1 MLLHDLAFIASQE
14 PALAA
19 IGGRNSVL
27 ACAEQSRAAIIA
39 ALSARSPGSTLVVA
53 TPTGTAAQQL
63 HDDIVQFLGADNA
76 LMFPA
81 WETLPFER
89 VSPSVE
95 TMGRRLEV
103 LWRLRSENPPKVV
116 LGSVR
121 ALLQKLGPGATT
133 LQPIIIKPGEEID
146 SEQLLAKLVHDGYR
160 REEIVE
166 HRGEV
171 ARRGSIIDVFP
182 STADTPIRIDLW
194 GDEVERLTSFNV
206 NDQRSTDD
214 LAQAIIFPARELQ
227 LDEGV
232 TERARALVG
241 SEPWGREHWD
251 RLADGSNFEGM
262 ESWLP
267 WLIEREQLITDV
279 LPASSELI
287 FVDPKRMRDR
297 AKDLLA
303 EEDDLAKALASTW
316 ARDAQRTFPRL
327 HSRH

>member
-1 MLLHDLAFIASQE
+1 MLLHDLAFTASQE

-27 ACAEQSRAAIIA
+27 ACAEQSLAEIIA

-53 TPTGTAAQQL
+53 APTGTAAQQL

-133 LQPIIIKPGEEID
+133 LQPIIIKPGDEID
-146 SEQLLAKLVHDGYR
+146 SEQLLAKLVHDG
-160 REEIVE
+160 
-166 HRGEV
+166 
-171 ARRGSIIDVFP
+171 
-182 STADTPIRIDLW
+182 
-194 GDEVERLTSFNV
+194 
-206 NDQRSTDD
+206 
-214 LAQAIIFPARELQ
+214 
-227 LDEGV
+227 
-232 TERARALVG
+232 
-241 SEPWGREHWD
+241 
-251 RLADGSNFEGM
+251 
-262 ESWLP
+262 
-267 WLIEREQLITDV
+267 
-279 LPASSELI
+279 
-287 FVDPKRMRDR
+287 
-297 AKDLLA
+297 
-303 EEDDLAKALASTW
+303 
-316 ARDAQRTFPRL
+316 
-327 HSRH
+327 